1 MALVSTFEV
10 LVKSQLP
17 PELKSPLSRKVIQG
31 YFLTL
36 SNLNPFPV
44 VLSLVFTAIT
54 PSLADV
60 ITFLDVT
67 GINLGDSLVPDPIP
81 PKVRFQLR
89 LPANDTGLFLLQPD
103 IIKRPELL
111 TTPEESLEIRGFVE
125 IFVSSL
131 SGRNAA
137 DILITPEQ
145 RGTFFGDLTA
155 MDPQLDQIAYGI
167 PTATGGSL
175 FTLSNS

>member
-1 MALVSTFEV
+1 MLVSTFEI

-36 SNLNPFPV
+36 SNLNPFSV
-44 VLSLVFTAIT
+44 VLSLVFTAVT
-54 PSLADV
+54 PSLNDV
-60 ITFLDVT
+60 IPFLDVT
-67 GINLGDSLVPDPIP
+67 GVNVGGPLVPDPIP

-103 IIKRPELL
+103 IINNPELL
-111 TTPEESLEIRGFVE
+111 TDEKQSLEVRGFVE

-131 SGRNAA
+131 SGRNSA
-137 DILITPEQ
+137 DILVTPEQ
-145 RGTFFGDLTA
+145 RGTFFGDLKAT
-155 MDPQLDQIAYGI
+155 DPRLDQIAYSI
-167 PTATGGSL
+167 PTAHGGSL

>member
-1 MALVSTFEV
+1 MLVSTFEI

-36 SNLNPFPV
+36 SNLNPFSV
-44 VLSLVFTAIT
+44 VLSLVFTAVT
-54 PSLADV
+54 PSLNDV
-60 ITFLDVT
+60 IPLLDVT
-67 GINLGDSLVPDPIP
+67 GVNVGGPLVPDPIP

-103 IIKRPELL
+103 IIKKPELL
-111 TTPEESLEIRGFVE
+111 TDEKQSLEVRGFVE

-131 SGRNAA
+131 SGRNSA
-137 DILITPEQ
+137 DILVTPEQ
-145 RGTFFGDLTA
+145 RGTFFGDLKA
-155 MDPQLDQIAYGI
+155 ADPRLDQIAYSI
-167 PTATGGSL
+167 PTAHGGSL